1 MARWHNAHDERYRK
15 LIHTRK
21 WRELRKQK
29 LTATI
34 WCEDCRDAGRNE
46 LATEVHHVT
55 PILSSDLPSQMAE
68 LAYDYNN
75 LRALC
80 HRCHCRRHSMT
91 WKDKKAQAKA
101 TAQEAHE
108 SFVSR
113 FFGNPIDDGAVTQ

>member
-21 WRELRKQK
+21 WRELRKKK
-29 LTATI
+29 LTSTI

-80 HRCHCRRHSMT
+80 HRCHCRRHSMK

-113 FFGNPIDDGAVTQ
+113 FFGNPPDGGGED

>member
-1 MARWHNAHDERYRK
+1 MARWHNANDKQYRK

-21 WRELRKQK
+21 WRALRKEK
-29 LTATI
+29 LTNTI
-34 WCEDCRDAGRNE
+34 WCEDCRDNGVQT

-55 PILSSDLPSQMAE
+55 PVMSSDLPSRMAE

-80 HRCHCRRHSMT
+80 HRCHCRRHSLP
-91 WKDKKAQAKA
+91 WKDKKAQAIA
-101 TAQEAHE
+101 TAKQTHE

-113 FFGNPIDDGAVTQ
+113 FFGATDEHDNN